1 MIKGRDGTER
11 LDGGDAILEALRN
24 LDVDYIISS
33 PGSEWPSVWEALARQ
48 KLEERPGPT
57 YINCWHETL
66 AVAMASGYTRMTGR
80 MQAVLLH
87 AGVGVLQGSMGI
99 HGAYQSEVPML
110 VCSGESATYGE
121 APEFDPGPQWLRN
134 LSIVGG
140 PNRLVEPFTKWS
152 SRVTSAETLYE
163 TVARAGEL
171 AQRTPKGPTFLNVP
185 IETMLEEWI
194 PNAGRGT
201 GRLKQRPAAPAS
213 HPDPATV
220 ERVADLVCRSANPV
234 IVADS
239 AGRTS
244 AGFNALVSLAESIGI
259 PVFEGEGPAYNNFPK
274 SHPLHHG
281 YDLRREMD
289 RFDLFLVIG
298 NRAPWYPP
306 SAGPSATIV
315 VIDEYPV
322 KEYMVHQDL
331 QADMYLEGSLPVT
344 LAALDA
350 AVRKLADDA
359 PPTLAA
365 GPNPVWERYRALDPA
380 GSTASPIDPGFLC
393 NTISEVLPSN
403 TVFVDETILHRAQI
417 LRRIEWDNPL
427 SYLRPSGGLG
437 QGLGIALG
445 AKLAAPERPVTALM
459 GDGSFLYN
467 PITQSLGVAR
477 ESGLPILIVI
487 FNNASYAAMKSLH
500 LSFYPDGTSVQT
512 GDFYGVNIP
521 GPDYSELVRPFGGH
535 GERVEDPSR
544 LRGAL
549 EEAQAAVDSGRV
561 ALVDVALSG

>member
-1 MIKGRDGTER
+1 MTER
-11 LDGGDAILEALRN
+11 PSTGSGLDGGDAILEALRN

-48 KLEERPGPT
+48 KVNEQPGPA

-99 HGAYQSEVPML
+99 HGAYQAEVPML
-110 VCSGESATYGE
+110 VCSGESSTYGE
-121 APEFDPGPQWLRN
+121 VPEMDPGPQWLRN

-152 SRVTSAETLYE
+152 SRVTSPQTLYE

-171 AQRTPKGPTFLNVP
+171 AQRTPQGPAFLNVP
-185 IETMLEEWI
+185 IETMLEEWK
-194 PNAGRGT
+194 PGRP
-201 GRLKQRPAAPAS
+201 LKRRPAAPES
-213 HPDPATV
+213 HPDPAAL
-220 ERVADLVCRSANPV
+220 ERVADLVCGAASPV

-239 AGRTS
+239 AGRTP
-244 AGFNALVSLAESIGI
+244 AGFNALVSLAESLGI
-259 PVFEGEGPAYNNFPK
+259 PVFEAEGPAYNNFPK

-281 YDLRREMD
+281 YDLRAQMH

-306 SAGPSATIV
+306 SAGPSATVV

-322 KEYMVHQDL
+322 KEYMAHQDL
-331 QADMYLEGSLPVT
+331 QADLYLEGSLPVT
-344 LAALDA
+344 LSALAAL
-350 AVRKLADDA
+350 VRERAEEKITEL
-359 PPTLAA
+359 PE
-365 GPNPVWERYRALDPA
+365 GPNPVWERYRSLGNDADV
-380 GSTASPIDPGFLC
+380 ASPIDPGFLC
-393 NTISEVLPSN
+393 NTISETLPSN
-403 TVFVDETILHRAQI
+403 TVYIDETILHRAQI
-417 LRRIEWDNPL
+417 LRRIAWDAPL
-427 SYLRPSGGLG
+427 SYMRPAGGLG

-445 AKLAAPERPVTALM
+445 AKLAAPERPVTALI

-477 ESGLPILIVI
+477 ESNLPILIVV

-500 LSFYPDGTSVQT
+500 LSFYPQGTAVES
-512 GDFYGVNIP
+512 GIFHGVDIP
-521 GPDYSELVRPFGGH
+521 GPDYSELAKPFGGH
-535 GERVEDPSR
+535 GERVEQPAR
-544 LRGAL
+544 LKGAL
-549 EEAQAAVDSGRV
+549 EEAQAAVDRGSV
-561 ALVDVALSG
+561 AIVDVVLSA

>member
-1 MIKGRDGTER
+1 MATAR

-48 KLEERPGPT
+48 ELNEQPGPT

-110 VCSGESATYGE
+110 VCSGESSTYGE
-121 APEFDPGPQWLRN
+121 VPEMDPGPQWLRN

-152 SRVTSAETLYE
+152 SRVTSASTLYE

-171 AQRTPKGPTFLNVP
+171 AQRTPKGPAFLNVP
-185 IETMLEEWI
+185 IETMLEEWR
-194 PNAGRGT
+194 PGQP
-201 GRLKQRPAAPAS
+201 LKRRHGAPVS
-213 HPDPATV
+213 RPDPAAV
-220 ERVADLVCRSANPV
+220 ERVAEMICQADNPV

-239 AGRTS
+239 AGRTV
-244 AGFNALVSLAESIGI
+244 AGFNALIALAESRGM

-281 YDLRREMD
+281 YDLRREID

-306 SAGPSATIV
+306 SAGPSAGVV
-315 VIDEYPV
+315 VIDEYPI
-322 KEYMVHQDL
+322 KEYMAHQDL
-331 QADMYLEGSLPVT
+331 QADMYLEGSLPAT
-344 LAALDA
+344 LAALTE
-350 AVRKLADDA
+350 AVKERSGDA
-359 PPTLAA
+359 PSAA
-365 GPNPVWERYRALDPA
+365 SDGPNPVWERYRTLDSAA
-380 GSTASPIDPGFLC
+380 GSASPIDPGFLC
-393 NTISEVLPSN
+393 NAISDTLPSN
-403 TVFVDETILHRAQI
+403 TVFIDETILHRSQI
-417 LRRIEWDNPL
+417 LRRIAWDNPL
-427 SYLRPSGGLG
+427 SYMRPAGGLG

-445 AKLAAPERPVTALM
+445 AKLAAPERPVAALV

-477 ESGLPILIVI
+477 ESSLPILIVV

-500 LSFYPDGTSVQT
+500 LSFYPEGTAVQS
-512 GDFYGVNIP
+512 GIFHGVDIP
-521 GPDYSELVRPFGGH
+521 GPDYSELAKPFGGH

-544 LRGAL
+544 LKAAL
-549 EEAQAAVDSGRV
+549 QEAQAAVDAGHV
-561 ALVDVALSG
+561 AIVDVALSS

>member
-1 MIKGRDGTER
+1 MTER

-48 KLEERPGPT
+48 KVNEQPGPA

-121 APEFDPGPQWLRN
+121 VADFDPGPQWLRN

-152 SRVTSAETLYE
+152 SRITSGATLYE

-171 AQRTPKGPTFLNVP
+171 AQRTPKGPAFLNVP
-185 IETMLEEWI
+185 IETMLEEWT
-194 PNAGRGT
+194 PKQP
-201 GRLKQRPAAPAS
+201 LKHRPAAPVS
-213 HPDPATV
+213 HPDPSEVA
-220 ERVADLVCRSANPV
+220 RVADLVCRATNPV

-239 AGRTS
+239 AGRTA
-244 AGFNALVSLAESIGI
+244 AGFNALISLAESRGI

-281 YDLRREMD
+281 YDLRREME

-306 SAGPSATIV
+306 SAGPVATV
-315 VIDEYPV
+315 VIIDEYPV

-331 QADMYLEGSLPVT
+331 QADLYLEGSLPVT

-350 AVRKLADDA
+350 AVRERTSE
-359 PPTLAA
+359 PPPALPPH
-365 GPNPVWERYRALDPA
+365 PNPVWERYRALDA
-380 GSTASPIDPGFLC
+380 AASSTSPIDPGFLC
-393 NTISEVLPSN
+393 NTISETLPSN

-417 LRRIEWDNPL
+417 LRRIAW
-427 SYLRPSGGLG
+427 G
-437 QGLGIALG
+437 QPTVVPAPRRRAWTG
-445 AKLAAPERPVTALM
+445 AGNRAGCQT
-459 GDGSFLYN
+459 GS
-467 PITQSLGVAR
+467 PGT
-477 ESGLPILIVI
+477 
-487 FNNASYAAMKSLH
+487 ASYRADRRWIIPLQPNNTEPGRGEGKQPAH
-500 LSFYPDGTSVQT
+500 PDRGVQQ
-512 GDFYGVNIP
+512 
-521 GPDYSELVRPFGGH
+521 RQ
-535 GERVEDPSR
+535 
-544 LRGAL
+544 LRRN
-549 EEAQAAVDSGRV
+549 EEPAP
-561 ALVDVALSG
+561 LLLP

>member
-1 MIKGRDGTER
+1 MSER

-48 KLEERPGPT
+48 KVEERPGPE

-87 AGVGVLQGSMGI
+87 AGVGVMQGSMGI

-110 VCSGESATYGE
+110 VCSGESSTYGE
-121 APEFDPGPQWLRN
+121 VAEMDPGPQWLRN

-140 PNRLVEPFTKWS
+140 PNRLVEPFTTWS
-152 SRVTSAETLYE
+152 SRITSSSTLHE
-163 TVARAGEL
+163 LVARAGEL
-171 AQRTPKGPTFLNVP
+171 AQRTPMGPAFLNVP
-185 IETMLEEWI
+185 IETTLEEWT
-194 PNAGRGT
+194 PSQT
-201 GRLKQRPAAPAS
+201 LKRRHGAPVS
-213 HPDPATV
+213 HPDPAAV
-220 ERVADLVCRSANPV
+220 ARVAELLCSANSPV

-239 AGRTS
+239 AGRTPE
-244 AGFNALVSLAESIGI
+244 GFRALVSLAESRGI
-259 PVFEGEGPAYNNFPK
+259 PVFEGEGPTYNNFPK
-274 SHPLHHG
+274 THPLHHG
-281 YDLRREMD
+281 YDLKREMD
-289 RFDLFLVIG
+289 RFDLFLVVG

-306 SAGPSATIV
+306 SAGPSATVV
-315 VIDEYPV
+315 VIDEYPI

-331 QADMYLEGSLPVT
+331 QADLYLEGSLPVA
-344 LAALDA
+344 LSALDA
-350 AVRKLADDA
+350 AVRERSGE
-359 PPTLAA
+359 PPAL
-365 GPNPVWERYRALDPA
+365 PPHVNPVWERYSVL
-380 GSTASPIDPGFLC
+380 GSGAESASPIDPGFLC
-393 NTISEVLPSN
+393 NTISETLPSN

-417 LRRIEWDNPL
+417 LRRIAWDNPQ
-427 SYLRPSGGLG
+427 SYMRPAGGLG

-445 AKLAAPERPVTALM
+445 AKLAAPERPVTALI

-477 ESGLPILIVI
+477 ESSLPILIVV

-500 LSFYPDGTSVQT
+500 HSFYPNGTAVET
-512 GDFYGVNIP
+512 GIYHGVDIP
-521 GPDYSELVRPFGGH
+521 GPDYSELARPFGGH

-544 LRGAL
+544 LKGAL
-549 EEAQAAVDSGRV
+549 LEAQAAVDSGRV
-561 ALVDVALSG
+561 AIVDVALSA

>member
-1 MIKGRDGTER
+1 MTER

-48 KLEERPGPT
+48 KVNEQPGPT

-99 HGAYQSEVPML
+99 HGAYQAEVPML
-110 VCSGESATYGE
+110 VASGESSTYGE
-121 APEFDPGPQWLRN
+121 VAEMDPGPQWLRN

-152 SRVTSAETLYE
+152 NRITSASTLYE
-163 TVARAGEL
+163 TFARAGEL

-185 IETMLEEWI
+185 IETMLEEWT
-194 PNAGRGT
+194 PSRP
-201 GRLKQRPAAPAS
+201 LKHRPAAPVS
-213 HPDPATV
+213 HPDPDAV
-220 ERVADLVCRSANPV
+220 GRVADLICGASNPV

-239 AGRTS
+239 AGRTP
-244 AGFNALVSLAESIGI
+244 AGFNALVSLAESRGI
-259 PVFEGEGPAYNNFPK
+259 PVFEGEGPSYNNFPK

-281 YDLRREMD
+281 YDLKREMD
-289 RFDLFLVIG
+289 SFDLFLVIG

-306 SAGPSATIV
+306 SAGPSAMVV

-331 QADMYLEGSLPVT
+331 QADLYLEGSLPVT
-344 LAALDA
+344 LSALDA
-350 AVRKLADDA
+350 AVRQHSDG
-359 PPTLAA
+359 PPPALPPHA
-365 GPNPVWERYRALDPA
+365 NPVWERYSALGA
-380 GSTASPIDPGFLC
+380 GTETASPIDPGFLC
-393 NTISEVLPSN
+393 NTISETLPSN

-417 LRRIEWDNPL
+417 LRRIAWDNPL
-427 SYLRPSGGLG
+427 SYLRPAGGLG

-445 AKLAAPERPVTALM
+445 AKLAAPERPVTALI

-477 ESGLPILIVI
+477 ESDLPILIVV

-500 LSFYPDGTSVQT
+500 HSFYPNGTAVET
-512 GDFYGVNIP
+512 GIYHGVDIP
-521 GPDYSELVRPFGGH
+521 GPEYSELAKPFGGH
-535 GERVEDPSR
+535 GERVEDPTR
-544 LRGAL
+544 LKGAL
-549 EEAQAAVDSGRV
+549 LDAQAAVDAGRV
-561 ALVDVALSG
+561 AIVDVALSA

>member
-1 MIKGRDGTER
+1 MTER
-11 LDGGDAILEALRN
+11 RDGGDAILEALRN

-99 HGAYQSEVPML
+99 HGAYQGEVPML

-121 APEFDPGPQWLRN
+121 ATEFDPGPQWLRN

-171 AQRTPKGPTFLNVP
+171 AQRTPKGPAFLNVP
-185 IETMLEEWI
+185 IETMLAEWT
-194 PNAGRGT
+194 PRRG
-201 GRLKQRPAAPAS
+201 LKGRPAAPVS
-213 HPDPATV
+213 HPAPDAV
-220 ERVADLVCRSANPV
+220 ARVADMVCRADNPV

-239 AGRTS
+239 AGRDPE
-244 AGFNALVSLAESIGI
+244 GFRALVSLAESRGI

-281 YDLRREMD
+281 YDLRREME
-289 RFDLFLVIG
+289 RFDLFLVVG

-306 SAGPSATIV
+306 SAGPAAPVV

-331 QADMYLEGSLPVT
+331 QADCYLEGALPVALGA
-344 LAALDA
+344 LAA
-350 AVRKLADDA
+350 AVRERLGGT
-359 PPTLAA
+359 PPVMPS
-365 GPNPVWERYRALDPA
+365 GPNPVWERYRALDAAAQSAMPI
-380 GSTASPIDPGFLC
+380 SPGLLC
-393 NTISEVLPSN
+393 NTIGDALPGN

-417 LRRIEWDNPL
+417 LRRIGWDRPL
-427 SYLRPSGGLG
+427 SYLRPAGGLG

-445 AKLAAPERPVTALM
+445 AKLAAPERPVAALI
-459 GDGSFLYN
+459 GDGSLLYN

-477 ESGLPILIVI
+477 ESGLPILIVV

-500 LSFYPDGTSVQT
+500 LSFYPEGTAAQS
-512 GDFYGVNIP
+512 GIFHGVDIP
-521 GPDYSELVRPFGGH
+521 GPDYAELARPFGGH
-535 GERVEDPSR
+535 GERVEDPGR

-549 EEAQAAVDSGRV
+549 AEAQAAVVEGRV
-561 ALVDVALSG
+561 AVVDVVLSG

>member
-1 MIKGRDGTER
+1 MAMTER

-48 KLEERPGPT
+48 KVNEQPGPA

-121 APEFDPGPQWLRN
+121 VPEMDPGPQWLRN

-152 SRVTSAETLYE
+152 SRITSAATLYE

-171 AQRTPKGPTFLNVP
+171 AQRTPMGPTFLNVP
-185 IETMLEEWI
+185 IETMLEEWT
-194 PNAGRGT
+194 PSQT
-201 GRLKQRPAAPAS
+201 LKRRHGGPVSP
-213 HPDPATV
+213 PDPAAV
-220 ERVADLVCRSANPV
+220 ARVADLLCRAENPV

-239 AGRTS
+239 AGRTVE
-244 AGFNALVSLAESIGI
+244 GFNALISLAESRGI
-259 PVFEGEGPAYNNFPK
+259 SVFEGEGPTYNNFPK

-281 YDLRREMD
+281 YDLKREMD
-289 RFDLFLVIG
+289 RFDLFLVVG

-306 SAGPSATIV
+306 SAGPSATVV
-315 VIDEYPV
+315 VIDEYPI

-344 LAALDA
+344 LSALDS
-350 AVRKLADDA
+350 AVRERNGGA
-359 PPTLAA
+359 PPALPPHA
-365 GPNPVWERYRALDPA
+365 NPVWERYGALGA
-380 GSTASPIDPGFLC
+380 GADAASPIDPGFLC
-393 NTISEVLPSN
+393 NTISETLPSN

-417 LRRIEWDNPL
+417 LRRIAWDNPL
-427 SYLRPSGGLG
+427 SYMRPAGGLG

-445 AKLAAPERPVTALM
+445 AKLAAPERPVTALI

-477 ESGLPILIVI
+477 ESNLPILIVV

-500 LSFYPDGTSVQT
+500 HSFYPEGAAVQT
-512 GDFYGVNIP
+512 GIYHGVDIP
-521 GPDYSELVRPFGGH
+521 GPDYSELAKPFGGH
-535 GERVEDPSR
+535 GERVEEPSR
-544 LRGAL
+544 LKGAL
-549 EEAQAAVDSGRV
+549 QEAQAAVDSGRV
-561 ALVDVALSG
+561 AIVDVALSA

>member
-1 MIKGRDGTER
+1 MTER

-24 LDVDYIISS
+24 LDIDYIISS

-48 KLEERPGPT
+48 KVNEQPGPA

-99 HGAYQSEVPML
+99 HGAYQGEVPML
-110 VCSGESATYGE
+110 VCSGESSTYGE
-121 APEFDPGPQWLRN
+121 VAEMDPGPQWLRN

-140 PNRLVEPFTKWS
+140 PNHLVEPFTKWS
-152 SRVTSAETLYE
+152 SRITSAATLYE

-171 AQRTPKGPTFLNVP
+171 AQRTPKGPAFLNVP
-185 IETMLEEWI
+185 IETMLEEWT
-194 PNAGRGT
+194 PSQT
-201 GRLKQRPAAPAS
+201 LKHRHGAPVS
-213 HPDPATV
+213 HPDPVAV
-220 ERVADLVCRSANPV
+220 ARVADMLCSAVNPV

-239 AGRTS
+239 AGSTP
-244 AGFNALVSLAESIGI
+244 AGFSALVSLAESRGI

-281 YDLRREMD
+281 YDLKREMD

-306 SAGPSATIV
+306 SAGPSATVV
-315 VIDEYPV
+315 VIDEYPI
-322 KEYMVHQDL
+322 KEYMAHQDL
-331 QADMYLEGSLPVT
+331 QADVYLEGTLPVT
-344 LAALDA
+344 LSALDS
-350 AVRKLADDA
+350 AVRERSGQ
-359 PPTLAA
+359 PPALPPH
-365 GPNPVWERYRALDPA
+365 PNPVWERYSALGQDA
-380 GSTASPIDPGFLC
+380 NSASPIDPGFLC
-393 NTISEVLPSN
+393 NTISETLPSN

-417 LRRIEWDNPL
+417 LRRIGWDNPH
-427 SYLRPSGGLG
+427 SYLRPYGGLG
-437 QGLGIALG
+437 QGLGISLG
-445 AKLAAPERPVTALM
+445 AKLAAPDRPVTALI

-477 ESGLPILIVI
+477 ESSLPIMIVV

-500 LSFYPDGTSVQT
+500 HSFYPNGTAVET
-512 GDFYGVNIP
+512 GIYHGVDIP
-521 GPDYSELVRPFGGH
+521 GPDYSELAKPFGGH
-535 GERVEDPSR
+535 GERVEDPAR
-544 LRGAL
+544 LKGAL
-549 EEAQAAVDSGRV
+549 QEAQAAVDSGRV
-561 ALVDVALSG
+561 AIVDVVLSA

>member
-1 MIKGRDGTER
+1 MTER
-11 LDGGDAILEALRN
+11 PSTGSGLDGGDAILEALRN

-48 KLEERPGPT
+48 KLEERPGPS

-110 VCSGESATYGE
+110 VCSGESNTYGE
-121 APEFDPGPQWLRN
+121 VPEMDPGPQWLRN

-152 SRVTSAETLYE
+152 SRVTSPQTLYE

-171 AQRTPKGPTFLNVP
+171 AQRTPKGPAFLNVP
-185 IETMLEEWI
+185 IETMLEEWT
-194 PNAGRGT
+194 PSSP
-201 GRLKQRPAAPAS
+201 LKRRPSAPVS
-213 HPDPATV
+213 HADPDTV
-220 ERVADLVCRSANPV
+220 ARVAEMICRAANPV

-239 AGRTS
+239 AGRTA
-244 AGFNALVSLAESIGI
+244 AGFNALVSLAESRVI
-259 PVFEGEGPAYNNFPK
+259 PVFEAEGPAYNNFPK

-306 SAGPSATIV
+306 SAGPSATV
-315 VIDEYPV
+315 VCIDEYPV
-322 KEYMVHQDL
+322 KEYMAHQDL
-331 QADMYLEGSLPVT
+331 QADYYLEGSLPVT

-350 AVRKLADDA
+350 AVRERADGPA
-359 PPTLAA
+359 PTMPA
-365 GPNPVWERYRALDPA
+365 GPNPVWERY
-380 GSTASPIDPGFLC
+380 STLGAYAVSESPIDPGFLC
-393 NTISEVLPSN
+393 NAINQTLPSN
-403 TVFVDETILHRAQI
+403 TVIVDETILHRAQI
-417 LRRIEWDNPL
+417 LRRIGWDNPL
-427 SYLRPSGGLG
+427 SYMRPAGGLG

-445 AKLAAPERPVTALM
+445 AKLAAPDRPVTALI

-477 ESGLPILIVI
+477 ESNLPILIVV

-500 LSFYPDGTSVQT
+500 LSFYPEGTSSQT

-521 GPDYSELVRPFGGH
+521 GPDYSELARPFGGH
-535 GERVEDPSR
+535 GERVEDPAR

-549 EEAQAAVDSGRV
+549 QEAQAAVDAGNV
-561 ALVDVALSG
+561 AIVDVVLSG

>member
-1 MIKGRDGTER
+1 MTDPSTGSG

-48 KLEERPGPT
+48 KVNEQPGPA

-87 AGVGVLQGSMGI
+87 AGVGVMQGSMGI

-121 APEFDPGPQWLRN
+121 VPEMDPGPQWLRN

-152 SRVTSAETLYE
+152 SRITSAATLYE
-163 TVARAGEL
+163 MVARAGEL
-171 AQRTPKGPTFLNVP
+171 AQRTPQGPTFLNVP
-185 IETMLEEWI
+185 IETMLEEWS
-194 PNAGRGT
+194 PNQ
-201 GRLKQRPAAPAS
+201 RLKHRPAAPVS
-213 HPDPATV
+213 HPDPSDV
-220 ERVADLVCRSANPV
+220 ERVAALVCTAENPV

-239 AGRTS
+239 AGRTPE
-244 AGFNALVSLAESIGI
+244 GFGALVSLAESRGI
-259 PVFEGEGPAYNNFPK
+259 PVFEGEGPTYNNFPK

-281 YDLRREMD
+281 YDLKREMD
-289 RFDLFLVIG
+289 RFDLFLVVG

-306 SAGPSATIV
+306 SAGPSATVV

-331 QADMYLEGSLPVT
+331 QADLYLEGSLAVS

-350 AVRKLADDA
+350 AVRERCGA
-359 PPTLAA
+359 PPALPPH
-365 GPNPVWERYRALDPA
+365 PNPVWERYSSLGADA
-380 GSTASPIDPGFLC
+380 TTASPIDPGFLC
-393 NTISEVLPSN
+393 NTISEALPSN
-403 TVFVDETILHRAQI
+403 TVFIDETILHRAQI
-417 LRRIEWDNPL
+417 LRRIGWDNPL
-427 SYLRPSGGLG
+427 SYMRPAGGLG

-445 AKLAAPERPVTALM
+445 AKLAAPERPVTTLI

-467 PITQSLGVAR
+467 PITQSLGVSR
-477 ESGLPILIVI
+477 ESDLPILIVV

-500 LSFYPDGTSVQT
+500 HSFYPDGTAMQT
-512 GDFYGVNIP
+512 GIYHGVDIP
-521 GPDYSELVRPFGGH
+521 GPDYSELAKPFGGH
-535 GERVEDPSR
+535 GERVEDPAR
-544 LRGAL
+544 LKGAL
-549 EEAQAAVDSGRV
+549 QEAQAAVDGGNI
-561 ALVDVALSG
+561 AIVDVVLSA